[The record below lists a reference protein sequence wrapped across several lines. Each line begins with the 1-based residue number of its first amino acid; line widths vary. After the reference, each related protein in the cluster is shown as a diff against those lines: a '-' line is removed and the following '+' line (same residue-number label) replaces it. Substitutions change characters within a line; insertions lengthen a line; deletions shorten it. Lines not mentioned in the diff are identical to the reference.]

1 MTLPLCGEARA
12 NILTLNMKLRENAR
26 SLSTMLCHITTLVE
40 NMIDAQNP
48 WVGPSKRKS
57 VIGSFLG
64 PRSKDGAVYRF
75 TDALPNWV
83 RHHGYYPRSGV
94 YTRRLLISQ

>member
-1 MTLPLCGEARA
+1 MENLGCKALRGRLVGA
-12 NILTLNMKLRENAR
+12 LTYCRSLRCSIVDMKPRENAR

-40 NMIDAQNP
+40 NMIDAENP

-64 PRSKDGAVYRF
+64 PR
-75 TDALPNWV
+75 
-83 RHHGYYPRSGV
+83 
-94 YTRRLLISQ
+94 